1 MPGIGREKNAPLS
14 LGDLRDFFS
23 SLKLAFI
30 LQSLQR
36 FKKKKIQ
43 KKKGGLL
50 GDIPV
55 AGSETDVHQRWE
67 RNFSGA
73 NAGHKPGSHQEANSA
88 GKGICKGAW
97 YQQFPKQGVML
108 HPWLGFT
115 GQKLWGNAGSNPGV
129 GTEMGGLG
137 RLRVEWS

>member
-1 MPGIGREKNAPLS
+1 MLPSLSGTYVISSPLS
-14 LGDLRDFFS
+14 NLLLFC
-23 SLKLAFI
+23 SLYNVL
-30 LQSLQR
+30 
-36 FKKKKIQ
+36 KKKKIQ

-97 YQQFPKQGVML
+97 YQRFPKQGVML

>member
-1 MPGIGREKNAPLS
+1 MLPSLSGTYVISSPLS
-14 LGDLRDFFS
+14 NLLLFC
-23 SLKLAFI
+23 SLYKVL
-30 LQSLQR
+30 
-36 FKKKKIQ
+36 KKKKSK

-97 YQQFPKQGVML
+97 YQRFPKQGVML

-137 RLRVEWS
+137 RLHVEWS